1 VISEE
6 FEDRID
12 AMLGHPT
19 TDPHGHPIP
28 PKTGRMPD
36 EEHRRL
42 SEVEPGEVVVVRR
55 VHDRDGGA
63 LRALSLL
70 ELFPGVELR
79 VVDRPPGGPITVERD
94 GERVR
99 VERELART
107 VFVG

>member
-1 VISEE
+1 
-6 FEDRID
+6 
-12 AMLGHPT
+12 
-19 TDPHGHPIP
+19 
-28 PKTGRMPD
+28 
-36 EEHRRL
+36 
-42 SEVEPGEVVVVRR
+42 
-55 VHDRDGGA
+55 

>member
-1 VISEE
+1 
-6 FEDRID
+6 
-12 AMLGHPT
+12 
-19 TDPHGHPIP
+19 
-28 PKTGRMPD
+28 MPD

-42 SEVEPGEVVVVRR
+42 SEVEPGEIVVVRR

-70 ELFPGVELR
+70 ELFPGVRLR

-94 GERVR
+94 GKRVS